1 MSEGVSLKLENLIRM
16 RAAAR
21 GLELG
26 ARRRV
31 LSRQAGGYLSVYHG
45 RGMEF
50 DEVRAYQAGDDART
64 IDWRVT
70 ARRGRPH
77 TKLFREERERPVL
90 FLVDLHPGMLFGS
103 RVQYKSVLAG
113 RLCAIL
119 GWAAVNA
126 DDRVGGIV
134 QGADGHREIYPA
146 TREVG
151 LLSMLKAM
159 VQLQPT
165 RPGDMINGRLDDA
178 LARMVRIVLP
188 GSMVVI
194 FSDFREL
201 GNSAEKYLSALVR
214 HNDVI
219 GALLYDPLE
228 ATPPP
233 PGLYHLGTSRH
244 YMTVDTGRA
253 SAFGQWQRQY
263 QLHCEKIRSIC
274 SRYAI
279 HFMKIATTDPMVPA
293 LRSGLARQNKIND

>member
-1 MSEGVSLKLENLIRM
+1 MSEGVTLELKNLIRM

-90 FLVDLHPGMLFGS
+90 FLVDLHPGMFFGS

-113 RLCAIL
+113 RLCALL

-126 DDRVGGIV
+126 GDRVGGIV
-134 QGADGHREIYPA
+134 QAADGHREIFPA

-159 VQLQPT
+159 VQLQPS
-165 RPGDMINGRLDDA
+165 RPGDMRTGRLDDA

-244 YMTVDTGRA
+244 YMTVDTGREA
-253 SAFGQWQRQY
+253 AFGQWQRQF
-263 QLHCEKIRSIC
+263 QLHCEKIRSVC
-274 SRYAI
+274 ARHAI

-293 LRSGLARQNKIND
+293 LRSGLARQNKTND